1 MNNNERKVVYT
12 TNWIFN
18 EVDWVD
24 FFIEIVETSENN
36 YSINLLNEL
45 WDSNLFF
52 NLSLKE
58 ILDDFCELVE
68 QRVWKYWFEKTK
80 LMPIYQMVWPIA
92 KIIEE
97 IIAEL
102 RMKQDNSIS
111 SWLDLDDIDYVENE
125 LIATVDESEFLVNEE
140 PKTETFWVDF
150 FNSAVNFKETF
161 KDHKIWDLN
170 INSIYVNESSESS
183 ELKIMTSN
191 WWNKKIQWG
200 EIEALQVVLDYVEA
214 LSEKFTSGQNVQEVI
229 AFTYANERKWMN
241 LIWIHWDTQDKE
253 NKKPV
258 FEEFFTVVWLDWK
271 FNKTTFGHWMKK
283 NFFENRNWSIAKIQF
298 RA

>member
-80 LMPIYQMVWPIA
+80 LMPIYQMVWPIT

-229 AFTYANERKWMN
+229 AFTYMNERKWMN

-283 NFFENRNWSIAKIQF
+283 NFFENRNWSITKIQF